1 MPATSVSSV
10 PKQLKYEQEK
20 LDDVQVNIQSSLSHN
35 RSGICARV
43 NCKRFHMQ
51 HQQRREIT
59 LILLF
64 AVGCTT
70 RVEKGLA
77 LVSFCERLQCI
88 TQEHDINKQG
98 ISVKSQHVAKQ

>member
-64 AVGCTT
+64 AAGCTT
-70 RVEKGLA
+70 RVEKGLVPKYA
-77 LVSFCERLQCI
+77 HSSHF
-88 TQEHDINKQG
+88 
-98 ISVKSQHVAKQ
+98 AKDFSASLRNMT